1 MNDLDKIKIGF
12 AIGLLAGLFT
22 LGPLVNESAF
32 SFSLFTIDIKL
43 IYIYWVFV
51 AILSLSVYFYA
62 LTLIKFEKVNNIF
75 NLLGNWT
82 YAIALLY
89 PPFVIT
95 IYLISLLSIVIA
107 PVLKSDNF
115 NSIISTILSAISGF
129 AVSFLANK
137 IQKRFKKEGDIENA
151 DRIKSKEID
160 SLEKAKVLYK
170 SEFYDLVIV
179 ELWNTIELSFK
190 RVFLQK
196 AIPFSPKSS
205 IKIIETIR
213 KNKLLPIAL
222 IDELDQLRILRNK
235 AAHPTDD
242 LRISKQ
248 LADKALMTTEKIL
261 ITVDNFK
268 EVCYYCH
275 KAYSLKEL
283 EVEEIN
289 GDYFICSDCLKEHP
303 DWKDEIIS
311 LGMDS

>member
-1 MNDLDKIKIGF
+1 MNELDKIKIGF

-22 LGPLVNESAF
+22 LGPLVNESVF
-32 SFSLFTIDIKL
+32 SFLLFTIDIKL

-62 LTLIKFEKVNNIF
+62 LTLIKFERANNFF

-95 IYLISLLSIVIA
+95 IYLISLLSIAIA
-107 PVLKSDNF
+107 SILKSNTF
-115 NSIISTILSAISGF
+115 TSLITYILSTGSGF
-129 AVSFLANK
+129 VASILANK
-137 IQKRFKKEGDIENA
+137 IQKRFKKEGDRENA

-160 SLEKAKVLYK
+160 SLEKAKLLYK

-179 ELWNTIELSFK
+179 ELWNAIELSFK

-213 KNKLLPIAL
+213 KNKLLPQSL
-222 IDELDQLRILRNK
+222 IDELDQLRVLRNK

-248 LADKALMTTEKIL
+248 LVDNALTTTEKIL
-261 ITVDNFK
+261 ITVDNYK
-268 EVCYYCH
+268 EVCYFCH
-275 KAYSLKEL
+275 KEYPLKEL
-283 EVEEIN
+283 EVEELN
-289 GDYFICSDCLKEHP
+289 GDYFICSDCIKKHP
-303 DWKDEIIS
+303 DWKNEIIS
-311 LGMDS
+311 LGMDP